1 MTESRS
7 HRIVW
12 LLEELGVQYELKLY
26 KRTKEFRAPPELKK
40 VHPLGKSPL
49 VEIIRPNRPHL
60 VLAETGHIM
69 QYLVQNYDH
78 SKKFIARNPDEQEQ
92 IDYFLHFS
100 EGTLQPLLVALLI
113 GLFARKQ
120 APFGTKYFVRL
131 VIGQINR
138 AYYSTEL
145 VNALDYLEQYAK
157 GKGGKYILGDKLTP
171 ADIILSFPVAE
182 NIFAQPERANAILAD
197 HIDFGKRYPTL
208 SEWSKD
214 ILKEPKYVKS
224 GEIIEQKMKELG
236 WN

>member
-1 MTESRS
+1 M
-7 HRIVW
+7 
-12 LLEELGVQYELKLY
+12 EELGVLYELKLY
-26 KRTKEFRAPPELKK
+26 KRTKEFRAPQELKK
-40 VHPLGKSPL
+40 IHPLGKSPL
-49 VEIIRPNRPHL
+49 VEIIRQNRPRL
-60 VLAETGHIM
+60 VLAETGHII
-69 QYLVQNYDH
+69 QYLVQHYDH
-78 SKKFIARNPDEQEQ
+78 SNIFKATDPDEQEQ

-138 AYYSTEL
+138 AYYSAEL
-145 VNALDYLEQYAK
+145 INALDYLEKYATD
-157 GKGGKYILGDKLTP
+157 KGGKYILGGKLTP
-171 ADIILSFPVAE
+171 VDIILSFPVAD
-182 NIFAQPERANAILAD
+182 NIFAQPERANAIFAD

-208 SEWSKD
+208 TKWSKD
-214 ILKEPKYVKS
+214 ICQEPNYVKS